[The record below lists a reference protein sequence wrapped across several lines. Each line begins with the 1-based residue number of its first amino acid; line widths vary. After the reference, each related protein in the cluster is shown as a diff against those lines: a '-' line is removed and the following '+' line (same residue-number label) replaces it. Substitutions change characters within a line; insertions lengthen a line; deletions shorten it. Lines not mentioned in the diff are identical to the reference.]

1 MSDFFTRLMDRS
13 SGSADVLRP
22 RRFSFFEP
30 ATSESST
37 AANLLPLTRNL
48 GAILDQD
55 GLSGVIRQNYE
66 RNEQG
71 STRAPEISSRH
82 GKEISTDRFEGVE
95 ISAEMPSHG
104 VELQPGTE
112 PALERERSPQSDGST
127 NRAQN
132 AHQQPPSLLEPEVR
146 LASGV
151 TKKGLAGHP
160 KSAAPVSDDFS
171 QERVLLVAEE
181 RLNSAI
187 PLEGDAVRQVSPVP
201 INNDSSPATP
211 GRFSHRGVHDSAVS
225 MDVQKMVLG
234 PEAGIASPAAR
245 VKHLFLEPI
254 LPKEHGSKRKST
266 NAETPEFSPSIN
278 ITIGRVEVR
287 ASVSESA
294 RRKEQKDSP
303 VMGLEDYLKR
313 HGSGASR

>member
-22 RRFSFFEP
+22 RRFSSFEP
-30 ATSESST
+30 VTSESST
-37 AANLLPLTRNL
+37 AAKLLPLTRNP
-48 GAILDQD
+48 GAIFEQD
-55 GLSGVIRQNYE
+55 GLSGLTRQNHE
-66 RNEQG
+66 RNEKG
-71 STRAPEISSRH
+71 SSRAPEITSRL
-82 GKEISTDRFEGVE
+82 GREISMDRLEGVE

-104 VELQPGTE
+104 VELLPGTE
-112 PALERERSPQSDGST
+112 PALERERS
-127 NRAQN
+127 AQTDASPNLAHN
-132 AHQQPPSLLEPEVR
+132 AHQQPPSLLETEAP
-146 LASGV
+146 LAPGV
-151 TKKGLAGHP
+151 TKKELAGRP

-171 QERVLLVAEE
+171 QEGDLSEAEE

-187 PLEGDAVRQVSPVP
+187 PLEGVAVRQISPAPV
-201 INNDSSPATP
+201 NNDYSPATP
-211 GRFSHRGVHDSAVS
+211 GRYSHRGAHHSAVP

-234 PEAGIASPAAR
+234 PEAGIASLAAR
-245 VKHLFLEPI
+245 VKHIFLEQI

-294 RRKEQKDSP
+294 RRKERKESP
-303 VMGLEDYLKR
+303 VMGLDDYLKL
-313 HGSGASR
+313 HGNGAGR